1 MVAKLA
7 DPGYAFQLSSS
18 FPSVGLV
25 SITYG
30 VYPCLDTLALNC
42 HLQPAI
48 PFRLELCVKS

>member
-42 HLQPAI
+42 HLQSAI